1 VPQGSVLEVVLFNIF
16 FGVLDEEIKCTF
28 SRFADNPKLDGSLD
42 LVEDEKVPQRY
53 LDRPS
58 S

>member
-1 VPQGSVLEVVLFNIF
+1 MPQGSVLEAVLFNIF
-16 FGVLDEEIKCTF
+16 FGVLAEGIKCTF